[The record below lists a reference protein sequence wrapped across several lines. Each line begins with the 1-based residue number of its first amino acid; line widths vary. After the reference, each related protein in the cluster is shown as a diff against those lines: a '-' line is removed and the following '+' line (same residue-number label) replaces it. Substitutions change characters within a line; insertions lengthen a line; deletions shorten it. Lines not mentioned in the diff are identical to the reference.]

1 VGVVGVAVT
10 VRGRSWW
17 RSRGIL
23 AAIRRWQAV
32 SLEVKVGANLLDA
45 VAPEIVVVTLAY
57 FLIAIGLQFAALEPA
72 AQPDEL
78 FYLPPHL

>member
-1 VGVVGVAVT
+1 VGVAVT
-10 VRGRSWW
+10 FRGRGFW

-32 SLEVKVGANLLDA
+32 SLEVKVVANLLNA

-57 FLIAIGLQFAALEPA
+57 FLIAICSQFTAFEPA
-72 AQPDEL
+72 AQADEL
-78 FYLPPHL
+78 FYLLMWTS